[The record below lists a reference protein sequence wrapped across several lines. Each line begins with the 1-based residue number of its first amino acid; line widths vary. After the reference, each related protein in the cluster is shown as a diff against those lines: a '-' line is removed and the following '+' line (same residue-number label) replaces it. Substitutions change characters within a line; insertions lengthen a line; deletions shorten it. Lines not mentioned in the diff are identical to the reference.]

1 MEKQR
6 NSIEVYMTYNQK
18 EKSLSANKRQTGTSY
33 EIKAEEYLLQKGYRI
48 LERNFRS
55 RNGEI
60 DIIAKDKEYFC
71 FVEVKYRTTNDF
83 GNPLEA
89 VDVRKQHKIRQ
100 VAMYYLMKN
109 KLSEWTPC
117 RFDVI
122 AFEGEKL
129 NHIENAF

>member
-1 MEKQR
+1 MTNKNEK
-6 NSIEVYMTYNQK
+6 
-18 EKSLSANKRQTGTSY
+18 KSLSVNKRQMGTSY
-33 EIKAEEYLLQKGYRI
+33 EIKAEEYLLQKGYKI
-48 LERNFRS
+48 LARNFRN
-55 RNGEI
+55 RQGEI
-60 DIIAKDKEYFC
+60 DIIAKDGETFC

-89 VDVRKQHKIRQ
+89 VDVRKQNQIRK
-100 VAMYYLMKN
+100 VALYYSMKN

-129 NHIENAF
+129 THIENAF